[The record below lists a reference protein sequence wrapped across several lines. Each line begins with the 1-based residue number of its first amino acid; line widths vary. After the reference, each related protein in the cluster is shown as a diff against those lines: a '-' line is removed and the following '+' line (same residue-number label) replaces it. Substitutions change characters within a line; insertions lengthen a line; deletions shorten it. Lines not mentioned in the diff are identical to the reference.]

1 MFAWCSHGFPM
12 FQTTNRIHP
21 VVWKSES
28 QDSLR
33 WGPPLS
39 RCAARVHMPAPGESW
54 LELGAIGRMLRVN
67 MRRPQGGII
76 MHHLPVVIPKKT
88 KKDLK
93 VVKIVQKKMK
103 LTLFCIVLRV
113 TIAVQ
118 NLFDAC
124 SCCQCSLC
132 EHEAASKGWKNLTLK
147 INYGTP
153 PNKIGFWLQYTFL

>member
-1 MFAWCSHGFPM
+1 MVFPWFSHGFPM
-12 FQTTNRIHP
+12 VFPWFSHGFPMVFPCSKPWFQTINQIHP

-76 MHHLPVVIPKKT
+76 MHHLPVVTPKKT

-93 VVKIVQKKMK
+93 VVEIVQKKMK

-132 EHEAASKGWKNLTLK
+132 EHEAARRKGERARE
-147 INYGTP
+147 
-153 PNKIGFWLQYTFL
+153 